1 MHSACA
7 TFAQMNKLLLAGR
20 QYYTT
25 AGLRQQAIRSNVE
38 RATTASS
45 VQEPTY
51 FEMVEHFID
60 KSSRLVERR
69 LRAEKHLP
77 LSELKFRLGVLKKI
91 KIPESVTKFNFPI
104 IRDNGDV
111 ELIHAWRCQHSRHL
125 NPCKGGIRYA
135 PDVEENEVKAL
146 ASLMTIKCAVVD
158 VPFGGAKGG
167 VRIEPSKYSKGELE
181 RITRKLATEF
191 TEKGYLGPACDVPAP
206 DMGTGEQE
214 MAWIAST
221 YASIRG
227 HVDKDA
233 YACVTGKPINIGGIN
248 GRQEATGKGI
258 WNALNI
264 FLHNEEYMKK
274 VSLNTGFLD
283 KTFVVQ
289 GFGNVGSNAAAFLQN
304 GSIVGYCG
312 AETSR
317 AKEKDLILFANC
329 DLLIP
334 AAVERVIDASN
345 AEKINAKIIVEAANG
360 PITPVADR
368 ILREKNVL
376 IIPDIY
382 ANAGGVTVSYFEWLK
397 NLNHVQFGRMT
408 PYLSGETNRLLLE
421 SIQKLAH
428 LSKVN
433 DASFLE
439 VISKLST
446 ILDNETEALN
456 ESSIVEFALSQTMQ
470 QSAKEIIATAKQY
483 NLDMDLRTAA
493 YVNAIEKI
501 LNHYERVENRRE
513 KIPGERMP
521 MLHLDVILKTNTG
534 QRHKLATTFAIM
546 NRILTMIQILQLG
559 KTQRLS

>member
-1 MHSACA
+1 MLHFACT

-20 QYYTT
+20 QFYTT
-25 AGLRQQAIRSNVE
+25 AGLKQAISNVE
-38 RATTASS
+38 RTTTVGS

-69 LRAEKHLP
+69 LREEKHLS
-77 LSELKFRLGVLKKI
+77 LSELKFRLGVLEKI
-91 KIPESVTKFNFPI
+91 KMPESVTKFSFPI
-104 IRDNGDV
+104 VRDNGDV
-111 ELIHAWRCQHSRHL
+111 EMIHAWRCQHSRHL
-125 NPCKGGIRYA
+125 RIRYA

-181 RITRKLATEF
+181 RITRKLATEL
-191 TEKGYLGPACDVPAP
+191 TNKGYLGPACDVPAP

-233 YACVTGKPINIGGIN
+233 YACVTGKPISIGGIN

-274 VSLNTGFLD
+274 ISLNTGFLD

-289 GFGNVGSNAAAFLQN
+289 GFGNVGSNAAEFLVQSGARCVGVIERNCAVYNANGLNLAELQAYKKELLQRIQFQQN
-304 GSIVGYCG
+304 GSIVGYYG

-317 AKEKDLILFANC
+317 ANEKDLILFANC
-329 DLLIP
+329 DVLIP

-360 PITPVADR
+360 PVTPVADR

-408 PYLSGETNRLLLE
+408 PYFGGETSRLLLE
-421 SIQKLAH
+421 SIRKLAH

-439 VISKLST
+439 AMSKLST

-456 ESSIVEFALSQTMQ
+456 ELSIVEFALSQTMQ

-483 NLDMDLRTAA
+483 DLSMDLRTAA

-501 LNHYERVENRRE
+501 LNHYERV
-513 KIPGERMP
+513 G
-521 MLHLDVILKTNTG
+521 
-534 QRHKLATTFAIM
+534 F
-546 NRILTMIQILQLG
+546 
-559 KTQRLS
+559 SS

>member
-1 MHSACA
+1 MLHFACT

-20 QYYTT
+20 QFYTT
-25 AGLRQQAIRSNVE
+25 AGLKQAISNVE
-38 RATTASS
+38 RTTTVGS

-69 LRAEKHLP
+69 LREEKHLS
-77 LSELKFRLGVLKKI
+77 LSELKFRLGVLEKI
-91 KIPESVTKFNFPI
+91 KMPESVTKFSFPI
-104 IRDNGDV
+104 VRDNGDV
-111 ELIHAWRCQHSRHL
+111 EMIHAWRCQHSRHL
-125 NPCKGGIRYA
+125 RIRYA

-181 RITRKLATEF
+181 RITRKLATEL
-191 TEKGYLGPACDVPAP
+191 TNKGYLGPACDVPAP

-233 YACVTGKPINIGGIN
+233 YACVTGKPISIGGIN

-274 VSLNTGFLD
+274 ISLNTGFLD

-289 GFGNVGSNAAAFLQN
+289 GFGNVGSNAAEFLVQSGARCVGVIERNCAVYNANGLNLAELQAYKKQN
-304 GSIVGYCG
+304 GSIVGYYG

-317 AKEKDLILFANC
+317 ANEKDLILFANC
-329 DLLIP
+329 DVLIP

-360 PITPVADR
+360 PVTPVADR

-408 PYLSGETNRLLLE
+408 PYFGGETSRLLLE
-421 SIQKLAH
+421 SIRKLAH

-439 VISKLST
+439 AMSKLST

-456 ESSIVEFALSQTMQ
+456 ELSIVEFALSQTMQ

-483 NLDMDLRTAA
+483 DLSMDLRTAA

-501 LNHYERVENRRE
+501 LNHYERV
-513 KIPGERMP
+513 G
-521 MLHLDVILKTNTG
+521 
-534 QRHKLATTFAIM
+534 F
-546 NRILTMIQILQLG
+546 
-559 KTQRLS
+559 SS

>member
-1 MHSACA
+1 
-7 TFAQMNKLLLAGR
+7 MNKLLLAGR

-25 AGLRQQAIRSNVE
+25 AGLKQAIRSNVE

-104 IRDNGDV
+104 VRDNGDV

-167 VRIEPSKYSKGELE
+167 
-181 RITRKLATEF
+181 
-191 TEKGYLGPACDVPAP
+191 YLGPACDVPAP

-248 GRQEATGKGI
+248 GRQEATGKVTLLYI
-258 WNALNI
+258 V
-264 FLHNEEYMKK
+264 MKK

-289 GFGNVGSNAAAFLQN
+289 GFGNVGSNAAEFLVQSGARCVGVIERNCAVYNANGLNLAELQAYKKQN

-334 AAVERVIDASN
+334 AA
-345 AEKINAKIIVEAANG
+345 IIVEAANG

-368 ILREKNVL
+368 ILRERNVL

-408 PYLSGETNRLLLE
+408 PYLSGETSRLLLE

-501 LNHYERVENRRE
+501 LNHYERV
-513 KIPGERMP
+513 G
-521 MLHLDVILKTNTG
+521 
-534 QRHKLATTFAIM
+534 F
-546 NRILTMIQILQLG
+546 
-559 KTQRLS
+559 SS